1 MHDVQQQAYPVER
14 APPARQYLL
23 GQTTGPDGESDTT
36 EGENDMS
43 RMHVTVL
50 QYLLEILDR
59 AGPIA
64 EGNTRFAAPDK
75 GSYTSPSARDL
86 QETPRECM
94 LPEQC
99 LGHPLINLE
108 RGGAVLLCGME
119 RLQPQVRLRGA
130 RSSWE
135 GEAARKQMK
144 RVHYLRPV
152 AEKHSIA
159 RVQRNRS
166 RVLLA
171 GDSWAEKETAHH

>member
-64 EGNTRFAAPDK
+64 EGNARFAAPDK
-75 GSYTSPSARDL
+75 RSHTSPSARSMTRHDIVCYL
-86 QETPRECM
+86 NNA
-94 LPEQC
+94 LV
-99 LGHPLINLE
+99 I
-108 RGGAVLLCGME
+108 LLSILSAEVQSC
-119 RLQPQVRLRGA
+119 
-130 RSSWE
+130 S
-135 GEAARKQMK
+135 AA
-144 RVHYLRPV
+144 
-152 AEKHSIA
+152 S
-159 RVQRNRS
+159 NDCS
-166 RVLLA
+166 RRCA
-171 GDSWAEKETAHH
+171 